1 MLPTFEVFGD
11 SFIMSRKYRR
21 GKNVKVGDIVSF
33 WSVVEPGQGVVK
45 RIIGLEG
52 DYVMLNTPESGSDTM
67 IQVPEGHC
75 WVVGDNM
82 PYSRDSRHFGP
93 LPMALIRG
101 KIIAK
106 VLPWNERR
114 WIKNGLD
121 PVVD

>member
-1 MLPTFEVFGD
+1 MSPTFEAFGD
-11 SFIMSRKYRR
+11 TLILSRKYRR
-21 GKNVKVGDIVSF
+21 GKNIQVGDIVSF
-33 WSVVEPGQGVVK
+33 YSVVEPGQGVVK

-52 DYVMLNTPESGSDTM
+52 DYVMLYTPESGNDTM

-82 PYSRDSRHFGP
+82 PWSRDSRHFGP

-106 VLPWNERR
+106 VLPWSERR
-114 WIKNGLD
+114 WVKNGLD

>member
-67 IQVPEGHC
+67 IQVSFKSLE
-75 WVVGDNM
+75 
-82 PYSRDSRHFGP
+82 
-93 LPMALIRG
+93 
-101 KIIAK
+101 
-106 VLPWNERR
+106 
-114 WIKNGLD
+114 
-121 PVVD
+121 